1 MATKKTNTNEVGIA
15 QAARDVLVASL
26 NKGQFLPALLGFLF
40 AIMLVR
46 MSPVDVSRLVFQIL
60 ADLENGK
67 LLGYALALVFASG
80 WAFHVKWQRRAITA
94 EMRRVSRERN
104 DLQAQATPAQIESSE
119 SRRLP
124 APRKGRQP

>member
-1 MATKKTNTNEVGIA
+1 MTQDFATSPAVMSFRAERPF
-15 QAARDVLVASL
+15 ARKVPR
-26 NKGQFLPALLGFLF
+26 LPDMYLR
-40 AIMLVR
+40 IR
-46 MSPVDVSRLVFQIL
+46 SSR
-60 ADLENGK
+60 ATP
-67 LLGYALALVFASG
+67 LVFASG